1 MKKRGMRI
9 SALIGAV
16 LVLSAFGYLV
26 YGGIGDNIVYFVT
39 PDELLAKGDA
49 AYDAPVRLGGMV
61 VPGTVQWEAES
72 IDLRFTMKG
81 TGEETIDVHATKAP
95 PQMFRENMGV
105 IVEGKLTRAGVFEAS
120 TLMVKHSNEYTA
132 PKEGEDLH
140 EKYKS
145 IMTESGT

>member
-61 VPGTVQWEAES
+61 VPGTVRWEAET

-81 TGEETIDVHATKAP
+81 TGDQTIDVHATKAP

-105 IVEGKLTRAGVFEAS
+105 IVEGKLTRSGVFEAS

-145 IMTESGT
+145 IMTESGS

>member
-61 VPGTVQWEAES
+61 VPGTVQWEAET

-81 TGEETIDVHATKAP
+81 TGDQTIDVHATKAP

-105 IVEGKLTRAGVFEAS
+105 IVEGKLTRSGVFEAS

-145 IMTESGT
+145 IMTESGS